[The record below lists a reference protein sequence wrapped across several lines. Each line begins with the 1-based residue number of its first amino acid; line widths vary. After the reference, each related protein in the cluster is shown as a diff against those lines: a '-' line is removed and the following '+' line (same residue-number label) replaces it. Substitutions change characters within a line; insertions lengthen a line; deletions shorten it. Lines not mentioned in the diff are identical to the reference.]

1 MRKILFR
8 GKRVD
13 NGELI
18 FGDLRQDAD
27 LGTFYVEGYDY
38 YTDSDGLQRE
48 PFGYEVEPE
57 TVGQYTGLHD
67 KNGVMIFEGDIVTC
81 PKRGAAFHRAI
92 VKINEKT
99 ARVEVTAMDC
109 DFPIILDYCLDD
121 IEISGT
127 DYEVTGNIH
136 DKE

>member
-1 MRKILFR
+1 MGKILFR
-8 GKRVD
+8 AKRKD
-13 NGELI
+13 NKEWI
-18 FGDLRQDAD
+18 
-27 LGTFYVEGYDY
+27 EGYY
-38 YTDSDGLQRE
+38 CHIGYT
-48 PFGYEVEPE
+48 GYEKPYIIPTYASDFYGVEIDRE
-57 TVGQYTGLHD
+57 TLGQYTGLHD
-67 KNGVMIFEGDIVTC
+67 KNGVMIFEWDIVTC

-109 DFPIILDYCLDD
+109 DFPIILDYCLGD